1 MRRLSMSEPQPPQ
14 SRKDRRAAEAAARRT
29 GALSPALAQ
38 LLHAALAHHQ
48 AGRLAEAEAL
58 YGEALRA
65 DPGNADA
72 LYLSGLIAHQRG
84 DSARAAAL
92 ISEALKHGD
101 APNYRYNLA
110 LALDGA
116 GRLDEAR
123 TAYERALELEPDRAA
138 AHGGLAAVLLRL
150 GDTERAGTHFRRAAA
165 LAPEAAD
172 AHNNLANFLVHQGA
186 RAEAIEHYRR
196 AIALDPTLAEA
207 QYNLGALLRD
217 GGRSAEAEPH
227 LRRSIALAPRH
238 AAAWHTLGLV
248 MQDLDRPDDALGFH
262 ERALELRPG
271 HAETLNT
278 LGNAHKQLGRFRDAI
293 DSYTRALEAEPRNRS
308 ARVNRALTRL
318 MLWQFAG
325 GWRDYQRRTPLAP
338 ADATTLTRDTLPD
351 LAGKRVLVFNDQG
364 FGDELFFMRFAPE
377 LKRLGASVIYR
388 ASGAMAP
395 LFARLPFLDAAIDRG
410 EPAADIRLSIG
421 DLPFLL
427 GHADAAHTP
436 QSVHIPPLPE
446 RVAALRA
453 RLAAAGPLPY
463 IGLTWR
469 AGVQQRDSLS
479 KTVPLER
486 IAATLAPL
494 AATVIVLQ
502 RNPLPGEI
510 DRLSA
515 LIQRPAHDFTALN
528 DDLEGM
534 LALLSLLDD
543 YVAVSNTNVHLRAA
557 TERTSRVLVPFPP
570 EYRWGLEG
578 GSPWFRGT
586 AVYREGV
593 DSGWNPALKA
603 LGAGLRMAFPA
614 GT

>member
-1 MRRLSMSEPQPPQ
+1 MSEPPPP
-14 SRKDRRAAEAAARRT
+14 SRKNRRAAEATAHRSAAP
-29 GALSPALAQ
+29 SPHVAQ

-58 YGEALRA
+58 YGDALRA
-65 DPGNADA
+65 DPQNADA
-72 LYLSGLIAHQRG
+72 LHLSGLIAHQRG
-84 DSARAAAL
+84 DSARAVAL

-101 APNYRYNLA
+101 APNCRYNLA

-116 GRLDEAR
+116 DRLDEAR
-123 TAYERALELEPDRAA
+123 TAYERVLELEPDRAA

-150 GDTERAGTHFRRAAA
+150 GETERAGTHFRRAVA
-165 LAPEAAD
+165 LAPGAAD
-172 AHNNLANFLVHQGA
+172 AHNNLANFLAHQGK
-186 RAEAIEHYRR
+186 RDEAIEQYRR
-196 AIALDPTLAEA
+196 AIALDPSLAEA

-217 GGRSAEAEPH
+217 AGRSAEAEPH
-227 LRRSIALAPRH
+227 LRRAIALDPRH
-238 AAAWHTLGLV
+238 AAAWQTLGLV
-248 MQDLDRPDDALGFH
+248 MQDLGRPDDALGFH

-271 HAETLNT
+271 DADTLNT
-278 LGNAHKQLGRFRDAI
+278 LGNAHKQLGRFHDAI
-293 DSYTRALEAEPRNRS
+293 HCYTRALEAAPNNGS

-318 MLWQFAG
+318 MQWQFAG

-338 ADATTLTRDTLPD
+338 ADATTLTRDALPD

-377 LKRLGASVIYR
+377 LKRQGASVIYR
-388 ASGAMAP
+388 ASSTMAP
-395 LFARLPFLDAAIDRG
+395 LFARLPFLDAVVDQG

-436 QSVHIPPLPE
+436 QSIQIPPLPE
-446 RVAALRA
+446 RVATLRA
-453 RLAAAGPLPY
+453 RLAATGPLPY

-469 AGVQQRDSLS
+469 AGVQQRNSLS
-479 KTVPLER
+479 KIVPLER
-486 IAATLAPL
+486 LAAAFAPL
-494 AATVIVLQ
+494 DATVIALQ

-510 DRLSA
+510 EQLSA
-515 LIQRPAHDFTALN
+515 LIGRPAHDFTALN
-528 DDLEGM
+528 DDLEDM
-534 LALLSLLDD
+534 LALMSLLDD

-557 TERTSRVLVPFPP
+557 TERTSRILVPFPP

-586 AVYREGV
+586 SVYREGFV
-593 DSGWNPALKA
+593 SGWNPALKA